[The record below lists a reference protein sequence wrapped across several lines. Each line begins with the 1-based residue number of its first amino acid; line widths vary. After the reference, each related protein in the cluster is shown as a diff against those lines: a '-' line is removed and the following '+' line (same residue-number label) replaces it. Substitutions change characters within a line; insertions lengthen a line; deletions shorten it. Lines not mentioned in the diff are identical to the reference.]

1 VFAKQGGVGRYYH
14 GGALPQEVIV
24 PVLNFKSSRTSV
36 ARDKVNITYVGIS
49 LKITN
54 SITYLTFRQNEPVST
69 EKVATRYKAWF
80 EDVEGAKI
88 SDEVTVIAD
97 STENDAGARE
107 YREKFVFAARTY
119 TPESDYYLVI
129 RDDNDVETDRIAF
142 KVDIAITNDLG
153 L

>member
-1 VFAKQGGVGRYYH
+1 MFTGNTKYISTPHSNVVFAKQGGVGRYYH

-80 EDVEGAKI
+80 EDAEGAKI
-88 SDEVTVIAD
+88 SDEVTIIAD
-97 STENDAGARE
+97 STEKDAGAHE
-107 YREKFVFAARTY
+107 GPAKSSCSQLARIH
-119 TPESDYYLVI
+119 L
-129 RDDNDVETDRIAF
+129 R
-142 KVDIAITNDLG
+142 AIIIW
-153 L
+153 